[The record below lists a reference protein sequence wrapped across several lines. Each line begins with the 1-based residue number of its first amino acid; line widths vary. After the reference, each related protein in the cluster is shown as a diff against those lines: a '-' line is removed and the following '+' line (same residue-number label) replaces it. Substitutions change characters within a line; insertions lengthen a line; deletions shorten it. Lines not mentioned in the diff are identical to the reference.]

1 MENEIK
7 VGGRVCHVGLG
18 GEGTV
23 KDLDT
28 FADGA
33 KAACVKWDDGAYIAV
48 RFSSFTLALIPDTVM
63 VEITREDAKYWA
75 GRDGSECGALDAR
88 LFAACKKALEG
99 ESE

>member
-48 RFSSFTLALIPDTVM
+48 RSSSLALIPDTVM
-63 VEITREDAKYWA
+63 VEMTREDVEWWETL
-75 GRDGSECGALDAR
+75 DGLGTIPINSR
-88 LFAACKKALEG
+88 LYAACKKALEG

>member
-1 MENEIK
+1 MSSEIK
-7 VGGRVCHVGLG
+7 VGSRVRYVGG

-75 GRDGSECGALDAR
+75 
-88 LFAACKKALEG
+88 
-99 ESE
+99 